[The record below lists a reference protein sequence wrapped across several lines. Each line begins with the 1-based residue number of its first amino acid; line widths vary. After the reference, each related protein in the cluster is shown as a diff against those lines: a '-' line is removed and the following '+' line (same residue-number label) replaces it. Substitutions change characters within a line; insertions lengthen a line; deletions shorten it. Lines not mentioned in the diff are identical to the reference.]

1 MATTTPVTVKHT
13 APMWALSAE
22 DWLKSLAAAVLT
34 PVIPIIT
41 QTLQN
46 GSLTLPVKPIEIA
59 AALGF
64 ITFLS
69 VKLLSPSQTII
80 TGTTPGATITNL
92 TIPAAGTSIT
102 STQTK

>member
-1 MATTTPVTVKHT
+1 MATISTVNVKHT
-13 APMWALSAE
+13 APMWALSAS

-41 QTLQN
+41 QTLEN
-46 GSLTLPVKPIEIA
+46 GSLTFPVKAIEIA

-64 ITFLS
+64 VTFLS

-80 TGTTPGATITNL
+80 TGTTPGATIANL
-92 TIPAAGTSIT
+92 TIPPAGKSTL
-102 STQTK
+102 STQSK